1 MKMDG
6 NLNVGRVI
14 NLSEELQDLGY
25 SRRDYSLGYE
35 K

>member
-14 NLSEELQDLGY
+14 NLNGELQGLGDLGRESY
-25 SRRDYSLGYE
+25 F
-35 K
+35 

>member
-1 MKMDG
+1 MKIDG

-14 NLSEELQDLGY
+14 NLNGELQGLGDLG
-25 SRRDYSLGYE
+25 RE